1 MNASLCHVP
10 LDAELSF
17 LSQPGSYPEPTRHV
31 QAIET
36 HMSWVFLTDQY
47 AYKLKKPIRYG
58 PIDARLIPMRHFYCA
73 EEVRLNRRL
82 AGDIYLAA
90 LPLVLGPG
98 GHLEIVGDGTTVD
111 WLVKMRRL
119 PHEDMLDD
127 AIASKRASAQDMD
140 RVARLLADFH
150 RRCRKVTPRAQPFSE
165 RLLADL
171 VRHEAEL
178 LSPEYGLDAGIVR
191 AVFAAQRGALEQL
204 AETLDVRHA
213 AGRVVD
219 GHGDLRAEHVYLGE
233 PAAIIDCLEFS
244 RTLRT
249 LDVLDEAGF
258 LALECERLGAPELGD
273 AFLEHYAR
281 YSGEETDSPLRHFFQ
296 SVRAATRA
304 TIAIRHLAEPRYRFS
319 RHWQRRAMAYLEL
332 AQRHIPR

>member
-17 LSQPGSYPEPTRHV
+17 LNQPGSYPEPTRRV

-36 HMSWVFLTDQY
+36 HMSWVFLTDHY

-58 PIDARLIPMRHFYCA
+58 PIDARLTAMRHFYCV

-90 LPLVLGPG
+90 LPLVLGQD
-98 GHLEIVGDGTTVD
+98 GHLEFVGEGATVD

-127 AIASKRASAQDMD
+127 AIASKRADGQDMD
-140 RVARLLADFH
+140 RVAQLLAGFH
-150 RRCRKVTPRAQPFSE
+150 GRCRKVTPRPQPFSA
-165 RLLADL
+165 RILSDL

-178 LSPEYGLDAGIVR
+178 LTPEYGLDTALVR
-191 AVFAAQRGALEQL
+191 AVCAAQREALEQL

-213 AGRVVD
+213 AGRVVE

-233 PAAIIDCLEFS
+233 PTAIIDCLEFS
-244 RTLRT
+244 RALRT

-258 LALECERLGAPELGD
+258 LALECERLGAAELGD

-281 YSGEETDSPLRHFFQ
+281 HSGEDTDGPLRHFFQ

-304 TIAIRHLAEPRYRFS
+304 TIAIRHLGEPRYRFS
-319 RHWQRRAMAYLEL
+319 RHWQDRAMAYLAL
-332 AQRHIPR
+332 AQRHVPH

>member
-1 MNASLCHVP
+1 MNASQCHVP

-17 LSQPGSYPEPTRHV
+17 LSQPGSYPEPTRRV

-36 HMSWVFLTDQY
+36 HMSWVFLTDHY

-58 PIDARLIPMRHFYCA
+58 PIDARLTAMRHFYCV

-82 AGDIYLAA
+82 APDIYLAA
-90 LPLVLGPG
+90 LPLVLGPD
-98 GHLEIVGDGTTVD
+98 GHLEFVGDGTTVD

-127 AIASKRASAQDMD
+127 AIASKRANPDAMEQ
-140 RVARLLADFH
+140 VAALLADFH
-150 RRCRKVTPRAQPFSE
+150 AHCRKVTPRPQSFSQ
-165 RLLADL
+165 RILADL
-171 VRHEAEL
+171 VRHEGEL
-178 LSPEYGLDAGIVR
+178 LSEEYGLDAEVVR
-191 AVFAAQRGALEQL
+191 SVTAAQRAALEQL

-213 AGRVVD
+213 SGFVVE
-219 GHGDLRAEHVYLGE
+219 GHGDLRAEHVYLGQ
-233 PAAIIDCLEFS
+233 PTAIIDCLEFS
-244 RTLRT
+244 RALRT

-258 LALECERLGAPELGD
+258 LALECERLGAPGLGD

-281 YSGEETDSPLRHFFQ
+281 HSGEDTDSPLRHFFQ

-304 TIAIRHLAEPRYRFS
+304 TIAIRHLGEPRYRFS
-319 RHWQRRAMAYLEL
+319 RHWQQRAMAYLEL
-332 AQRHIPR
+332 ARRHVPH